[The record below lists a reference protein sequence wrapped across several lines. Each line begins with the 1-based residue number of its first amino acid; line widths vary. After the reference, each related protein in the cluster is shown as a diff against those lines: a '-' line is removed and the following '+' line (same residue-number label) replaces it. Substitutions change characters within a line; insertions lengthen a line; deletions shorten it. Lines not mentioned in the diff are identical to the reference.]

1 MRLAL
6 LLLALAASA
15 SAQIRSAPPYD
26 GTAPGHPADEP
37 GPELG
42 ANSEDA
48 FALLARGD
56 RDAARLAAARCL
68 RGDVMDD
75 ACRLVVEAV
84 EAGVD
89 APRVPPSGM
98 GRLRADV
105 HFRAGADYYFHDE
118 LEEAKREWD
127 ACRRLDGGHPFC
139 ALGQRLAALAPPARP
154 APQRSA
160 VDRSAQQ
167 AYLAGMIHYQKGD
180 DARARKEWLACL
192 ALKPDPD
199 TRLDCAAALRKLEAP
214 RAR

>member
-6 LLLALAASA
+6 LLLALASAA
-15 SAQIRSAPPYD
+15 SAQVRSAPPYD

-42 ANSEDA
+42 SSSEDA
-48 FALLARGD
+48 FTLLARGD
-56 RDAARLAAARCL
+56 RDAARLSAARCL
-68 RGDVMDD
+68 RSDVMDD

-89 APRVPPSGM
+89 APRLMPSGA
-98 GRLRADV
+98 GRQRADI

-118 LEEAKREWD
+118 LEAAKREWD
-127 ACRRLDGGHPFC
+127 ACRRIDGGHPFC
-139 ALGQRLAALAPPARP
+139 ALGQRLAVVAPARP
-154 APQRSA
+154 APPRSA
-160 VDRSAQQ
+160 SDRSAQQ
-167 AYLAGMIHYQKGD
+167 AYLSGMIHYQRGD
-180 DARARKEWLACL
+180 DGRARKEWLACL

-214 RAR
+214 RAP